1 MNSKAFVAMLLRDW
15 RVARRNFAF
24 LLVQTMLQPML
35 FVFIFGRVLT
45 RSGFM
50 PPEYKSLLLPGIIAI
65 AMMFSGIM
73 GVAMPLIG
81 EFQYTREIEDR
92 LLAPIAI
99 EWVAIEKIVA
109 GAIQALVSGLVVV
122 PAAWLV
128 MGSGVDISFHAPLTF
143 LGFAMLVSLLAASIG
158 LALGCFISQTTIG
171 LMFSLFVT
179 PMIMF
184 GSTYYPWS
192 ALAVYP
198 WLQKAVLINP
208 LVYASEGF
216 RAALVP
222 QFPHLPLWIDTLAM
236 ATFVAIFLTVGLRLF
251 RKKAIA

>member
-1 MNSKAFVAMLLRDW
+1 MNWKAFVAMLQRDW

-35 FVFIFGRVLT
+35 FVFVFGRVMT

-99 EWVAIEKIVA
+99 EWVGLEKIVA
-109 GAIQALVSGLVVV
+109 GALQALVSGLVVI

-128 MGSGVDISFHAPLTF
+128 MGSGVDISFHAPVIF
-143 LGFAMLVSLLAASIG
+143 LAFATLVSLLAASIG

-198 WLQKAVLINP
+198 WLQRAVLVNP

-222 QFPHLPLWIDTLAM
+222 QFPHLPLWIDSIALA
-236 ATFVAIFLTVGLRLF
+236 AFVAIFLTLGLRLF